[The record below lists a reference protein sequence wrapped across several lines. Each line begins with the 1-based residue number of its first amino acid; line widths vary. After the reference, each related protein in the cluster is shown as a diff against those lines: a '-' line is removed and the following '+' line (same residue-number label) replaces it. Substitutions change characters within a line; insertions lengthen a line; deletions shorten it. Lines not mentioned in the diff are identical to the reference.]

1 MGAFLKRKGVHIHW
15 RVYLIDAMGQMA
27 IGFFATLIIGLIIST
42 AGEQFGIESLIRVG
56 ELAMSMM
63 GPAIGAAVALGL
75 KAPRLVVLSA
85 IVAGA
90 AGAEYGGVSGS
101 FVAALIATEC
111 GKLISGETKMDII
124 LVPLVTVA
132 SGYITAVFAGP
143 GVQTTMT
150 ALGEAMMWAGEQ
162 QPVLMCIVVGIL
174 MGIVITGPTSSAALA
189 MVLELEGPIAGAATI
204 GCAAQMM
211 GFALSGYRDNGLS
224 GIVPLGMGTSMLQLP
239 NVIKKPIIII
249 PPLLAGAILAP
260 IGVIVFGI
268 TNIPAGAGMGTSGLV
283 GPIMTFRDMGFST
296 SSLTAVLLFYF
307 IAPALLSLFFS
318 ECMRKIGYIKDGD
331 MKIYAL
337 SNENK
342 ENNEER

>member
-1 MGAFLKRKGVHIHW
+1 MGTFLKKKGVHIHW

-42 AGEQFGIESLIRVG
+42 AGEQFGIESFIRVG

-90 AGAEYGGVSGS
+90 AGAEFGGVSGS
-101 FVAALIATEC
+101 FVATVIATEL

-132 SGYITAVFAGP
+132 SGYITAVLAGP

-150 ALGEAMMWAGEQ
+150 SLGKAMMWAGEQ
-162 QPVLMCIVVGIL
+162 QPVLMCILVAIL
-174 MGIVITGPTSSAALA
+174 MGLVITGPTSSAALA

-204 GCAAQMM
+204 GCAAQMV
-211 GFALSGYRDNGLS
+211 GFAISGYRDNGLS
-224 GIVPLGMGTSMLQLP
+224 GIIPLGMGTSMLLLP
-239 NVIKKPIIII
+239 NVVKKPIIII
-249 PPLLAGAILAP
+249 PPLIAGAILAP
-260 IGVIVFGI
+260 IGVMVFGI

-283 GPIMTFRDMGFST
+283 GPIMTFRDMGFT
-296 SSLTAVLLFYF
+296 SSSVIAVLLFYF
-307 IAPALLSLFFS
+307 IFPASLSLFFS
-318 ECMRKIGYIKDGD
+318 ECMRKIGYIKEGD
-331 MKIYAL
+331 MKLYTV
-337 SNENK
+337 SK
-342 ENNEER
+342 D

>member
-1 MGAFLKRKGVHIHW
+1 MGSFLRRKGVHIHW

-42 AGEQFGIESLIRVG
+42 AGEQFGIESFIRVG
-56 ELAMSMM
+56 DLAMSMM

-85 IVAGA
+85 VVAGA
-90 AGAEYGGVSGS
+90 AGAEFGGVSGS
-101 FVAALIATEC
+101 FVAAVIATEF
-111 GKLISGETKMDII
+111 GKLISGETKIDII

-132 SGYITAVFAGP
+132 SGYLTAVFAGP

-150 ALGEAMMWAGEQ
+150 ALGQAIMWAGEQ
-162 QPVLMCIVVGIL
+162 QPLLMCILVAML
-174 MGIVITGPTSSAALA
+174 MGLVITGPTSSAALA

-211 GFALSGYRDNGLS
+211 GFALSSYRDNGLS
-224 GIVPLGMGTSMLQLP
+224 GLIPLGMGTSMLQLP
-239 NVIKKPIIII
+239 NVVKKPIIII

-260 IGVIVFGI
+260 IGVIGFGI

-296 SSLTAVLLFYF
+296 SSLTAVLIFYF
-307 IAPALLSLFFS
+307 IAPAILSLLFS
-318 ECMRKIGYIKDGD
+318 EFMRKIGYIKDGD
-331 MKIYAL
+331 MKLYAL
-337 SNENK
+337 SK
-342 ENNEER
+342 GNNEER